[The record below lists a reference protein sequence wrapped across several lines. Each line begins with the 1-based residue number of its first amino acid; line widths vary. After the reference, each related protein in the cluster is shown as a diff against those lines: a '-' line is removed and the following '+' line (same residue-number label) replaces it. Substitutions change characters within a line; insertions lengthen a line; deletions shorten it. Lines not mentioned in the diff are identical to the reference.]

1 MPTHMASVPKAQ
13 DLARLSVADRLELMD
28 ELWASLR
35 SEADSLPLPEWQ
47 VAEIERRLAAMA
59 VDGNSG
65 RPADEVFA
73 DLKRK
78 L

>member
-1 MPTHMASVPKAQ
+1 VPTLTASVPKAQ
-13 DLARLSVADRLELMD
+13 DLARLSVADRLEVMD

-35 SEADSLPLPEWQ
+35 SEADSLHVPGWHN
-47 VAEIERRLAAMA
+47 AEIERRLAAMA
-59 VDGNSG
+59 ADGNCG
-65 RPADEVFA
+65 RPADEVRA